1 VHFTILNNSVSA
13 RRMRLADALRAE
25 RLQHSG
31 ERRARGSVNNDALP
45 AGYFNCAKQHVAQG
59 PA

>member
-1 VHFTILNNSVSA
+1 MHFTILNNSVCA

-31 ERRARGSVNNDALP
+31 ERQPRGSVKDDALST
-45 AGYFNCAKQHVAQG
+45 GYFNFAKQHVAQG